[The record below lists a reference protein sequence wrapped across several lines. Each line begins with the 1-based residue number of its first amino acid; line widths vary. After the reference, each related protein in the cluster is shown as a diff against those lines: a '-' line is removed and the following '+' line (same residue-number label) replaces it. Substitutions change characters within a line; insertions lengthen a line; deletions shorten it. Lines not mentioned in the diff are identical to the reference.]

1 MKVILLEDV
10 KDLGKEGDVV
20 EVSDGHARNF
30 LFPQHLAITATADAL
45 HKRKEKEKAMSK
57 KEQREVSQAGDL
69 AAQLDGFELIL
80 QEKINEGGTLYA
92 AVTKEIIAK
101 ALKKEKMKVDP
112 ASIQLE
118 APIKE
123 LGEYEV
129 SISLPHGFEAQIR
142 LIIEGK

>member
-45 HKRKEKEKAMSK
+45 NKRKEKEKAMSK
-57 KEQREVSQAGDL
+57 KEQREVSQTGDL

-112 ASIQLE
+112 ASIQLA
-118 APIKE
+118 APVKE
-123 LGEYEV
+123 LGEYQV
-129 SISLPHGFEAQIR
+129 NITLPHGFEAEIR